1 MDARIAALLVGN
13 LLTTVGMLMFTGM
26 ANELADDLRLSP
38 TELGPLLAVAPLVL
52 AVASPFLAIWTSR
65 FGRRSLL
72 VWAMAI
78 GAVSHL
84 AAAASGSIVLLAI
97 ARGLTGISTGIYAPQ
112 AAATAMLLGPPEQ
125 RGRIVSLIFIGFA
138 AAHTIGMPVTTWL
151 SSQIGWRATVAGVG
165 VALAVVS
172 AWLHRAV
179 PAELPPAPLEK
190 SAWGELARHPAMV
203 LTILV
208 TVTQISAQ
216 FVLYSFI
223 APYSR
228 DVLAATPIAIGLLF
242 AMVGAGGIAGN
253 LIATRIADR
262 IGPVRLTAYAIATML
277 LAVLVWP
284 LAGAFAAGAP
294 LVAYGIAFIA
304 MTLWGLGT
312 FPAASGQQV
321 RLVNLNARL
330 ATVALAVNSS
340 ATYGGSAI
348 GTMIGSGL
356 LASFGYGAL
365 SWGSVAL
372 FLLAL
377 ALHRASTQTGF
388 RGAARR

>member
-1 MDARIAALLVGN
+1 MSARIAALLFGN
-13 LLTTVGMLMFTGM
+13 LLTTMGMLMFTGM
-26 ANELADDLRLSP
+26 ANELADDLRLTP

-78 GAVSHL
+78 GAASHL
-84 AAAASGSIVLLAI
+84 AAAVSGSMVLLAV

-138 AAHTIGMPVTTWL
+138 AAHTIGLPAATWL
-151 SSQIGWRATVAGVG
+151 SSVIGWRATVAGVG
-165 VALAVVS
+165 VSLALVA
-172 AWLHRAV
+172 AWLHRV
-179 PAELPPAPLEK
+179 IPPELPPAPLEK
-190 SAWGELARHPAMV
+190 SAWGELARHPVMV
-203 LTILV
+203 LTVVV
-208 TVTQISAQ
+208 TATQISAQ

-228 DVLAATPIAIGLLF
+228 DVLAATPAAIGILF

-253 LIATRIADR
+253 LVATRIADR
-262 IGPVRLTAYAIATML
+262 IGPVRLTAGAIFAML
-277 LAVLVWP
+277 LAVLAWP
-284 LAGAFAAGAP
+284 LTAVFTGEAP
-294 LVAYGIAFIA
+294 LAAYGIALVA

-330 ATVALAVNSS
+330 ATVALAVNTS

-372 FLLAL
+372 FGVAL
-377 ALHRASTQTGF
+377 ALHWASTRTG
-388 RGAARR
+388 RRPGAGA